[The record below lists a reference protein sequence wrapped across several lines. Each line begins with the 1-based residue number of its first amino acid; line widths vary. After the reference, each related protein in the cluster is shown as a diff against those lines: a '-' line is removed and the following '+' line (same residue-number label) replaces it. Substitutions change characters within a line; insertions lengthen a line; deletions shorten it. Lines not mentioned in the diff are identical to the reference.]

1 MSAASSALPPVDE
14 REAPPKLE
22 QISSVDARLLA
33 MAKERSK
40 ISPSS
45 RISTPREVSKR
56 ASKMIQERLISPFT
70 RWLTDLPAST
80 LSDHLHEGD
89 IILFG
94 NRGVQQR
101 CVHCLTKS
109 EYDHVGLVVMRA
121 RHGGALQELC
131 VLESTIEGVGHIP
144 LRYFVDCARWEQC
157 RRRYSKVAV
166 RRLAIDGGK
175 LQLHHRVALRGYVNE
190 MLGRQ
195 YNLSPAALA
204 KAYFGVT
211 QQEDLTT
218 VFCSELVAGAYKAMG
233 LLPSARAAASWLPAD
248 FSQAHRSRLGLCGG
262 AHLSREAV
270 VRFDAEVR
278 GSVVPARLSS
288 AKAGD
293 DLDHLL
299 RMVYV
304 AHLLRRWARRRRERS
319 IAEGRIFAP
328 PSSSRTSGMRS
339 RPFSSA
345 WRGSVSTPVSRPIS
359 VVVSRPAV
367 SVAESGPLPEE
378 ERL

>member
-40 ISPSS
+40 VSPSS

-218 VFCSELVAGAYKAMG
+218 VFCSSSSPAPTRRWAYCRRSAPPPAGC
-233 LLPSARAAASWLPAD
+233 PQIFP
-248 FSQAHRSRLGLCGG
+248 AHRGRLGLCGG

-270 VRFDAEVR
+270 VRFDAEVA

-345 WRGSVSTPVSRPIS
+345 WRGSASTPASRPIS

>member
-1 MSAASSALPPVDE
+1 MSAAPSALPPVDE
-14 REAPPKLE
+14 RKAPPKLE

-166 RRLAIDGGK
+166 RRLAIEGGK

-204 KAYFGVT
+204 VATTSVSARHASSSS
-211 QQEDLTT
+211 LAINLT
-218 VFCSELVAGAYKAMG
+218 VF
-233 LLPSARAAASWLPAD
+233 
-248 FSQAHRSRLGLCGG
+248 
-262 AHLSREAV
+262 
-270 VRFDAEVR
+270 
-278 GSVVPARLSS
+278 SV
-288 AKAGD
+288 
-293 DLDHLL
+293 
-299 RMVYV
+299 
-304 AHLLRRWARRRRERS
+304 
-319 IAEGRIFAP
+319 
-328 PSSSRTSGMRS
+328 T
-339 RPFSSA
+339 
-345 WRGSVSTPVSRPIS
+345 
-359 VVVSRPAV
+359 
-367 SVAESGPLPEE
+367 
-378 ERL
+378 